1 MATGGGVVMRDENRQ
16 ILKNGNA
23 CVVHLTVSPRIC
35 FFRTRNSSRPLLQT
49 ENPMQTIENL
59 MRDRDPLYTEVRDF
73 SLDTDKLS
81 FNQMCKEL
89 LKELGKEK

>member
-1 MATGGGVVMRDENRQ
+1 
-16 ILKNGNA
+16 
-23 CVVHLTVSPRIC
+23 
-35 FFRTRNSSRPLLQT
+35 
-49 ENPMQTIENL
+49 

-89 LKELGKEK
+89 LKELVKEK

>member
-1 MATGGGVVMRDENRQ
+1 MRDENRQ

-35 FFRTRNSSRPLLQT
+35 FLEHATQAVLLLQT

-73 SLDTDKLS
+73 SLDTDKAQ
-81 FNQMCKEL
+81 F
-89 LKELGKEK
+89 

>member
-1 MATGGGVVMRDENRQ
+1 
-16 ILKNGNA
+16 
-23 CVVHLTVSPRIC
+23 
-35 FFRTRNSSRPLLQT
+35 
-49 ENPMQTIENL
+49 MQTIENL

-89 LKELGKEK
+89 LKELGKGKNKDDFNRCERQISSVQDLPGRKYSSSACPRAKKFILLQLLL